1 MKRDIRK
8 HFLYKYVVYRFN
20 KECRKDTI
28 WDRLSAEDRD
38 RFCLHVFRRVWKR
51 VTVIALIYFLVF
63 VIGTVSMIS
72 DSHPGPFLRWYEDR
86 LDFVGD
92 LINTEHWNIYDP
104 YERSV
109 FYYILIQALPIV
121 VIEGGPLLVI
131 VFAVTEYI
139 LRREMK
145 GKDR

>member
-63 VIGTVSMIS
+63 VLGTVSMIS

-145 GKDR
+145 GKGR

>member
-38 RFCLHVFRRVWKR
+38 RFCLHVFRRVWKW

-63 VIGTVSMIS
+63 VLGTVSMIS
-72 DSHPGPFLRWYEDR
+72 DPHAGSFLRWYEDR

-145 GKDR
+145 GKGR

>member
-1 MKRDIRK
+1 
-8 HFLYKYVVYRFN
+8 
-20 KECRKDTI
+20 
-28 WDRLSAEDRD
+28 
-38 RFCLHVFRRVWKR
+38 
-51 VTVIALIYFLVF
+51 
-63 VIGTVSMIS
+63 MIS

-86 LDFVGD
+86 LVFVGD

-104 YERSV
+104 YERGV

-121 VIEGGPLLVI
+121 VIEGGPLLVL

-145 GKDR
+145 GRGR

>member
-1 MKRDIRK
+1 MKIDIRK
-8 HFLYKYVVYRFN
+8 HFLYKYLVYRFN
-20 KECRKDTI
+20 KACRKDVT

-72 DSHPGPFLRWYEDR
+72 DSHPGLFLRWYEDR

-145 GKDR
+145 GKGR

>member
-1 MKRDIRK
+1 MKIDIRK

-145 GKDR
+145 GKGR

>member
-1 MKRDIRK
+1 MKIDIRK

>member
-1 MKRDIRK
+1 MEAGHGYRPCLLPCICVRD
-8 HFLYKYVVYRFN
+8 
-20 KECRKDTI
+20 
-28 WDRLSAEDRD
+28 
-38 RFCLHVFRRVWKR
+38 
-51 VTVIALIYFLVF
+51 
-63 VIGTVSMIS
+63 G
-72 DSHPGPFLRWYEDR
+72 
-86 LDFVGD
+86 VGD
-92 LINTEHWNIYDP
+92 LINAKHWNMYGP

-145 GKDR
+145 GKGR

>member
-1 MKRDIRK
+1 MKIDIRK

-63 VIGTVSMIS
+63 VIGTVSMMS

-145 GKDR
+145 GKGR

>member
-92 LINTEHWNIYDP
+92 LINTEYWNMYGP

-145 GKDR
+145 GKGR

>member
-1 MKRDIRK
+1 MKIDIRK
-8 HFLYKYVVYRFN
+8 HFLYKYLVYRFN

>member
-1 MKRDIRK
+1 MKMDIRK

-51 VTVIALIYFLVF
+51 VTVIAFIYFLVF
-63 VIGTVSMIS
+63 GLGTVSMIS
-72 DSHPGPFLRWYEDR
+72 DPHAGPFLRWYEAR
-86 LDFVGD
+86 LVFVGD
-92 LINTEHWNIYDP
+92 LINTEHWNMYGP

-145 GKDR
+145 GKGR

>member
-1 MKRDIRK
+1 
-8 HFLYKYVVYRFN
+8 
-20 KECRKDTI
+20 
-28 WDRLSAEDRD
+28 
-38 RFCLHVFRRVWKR
+38 
-51 VTVIALIYFLVF
+51 
-63 VIGTVSMIS
+63 MIS

-92 LINTEHWNIYDP
+92 LINTEHWNIYGP

-145 GKDR
+145 GKGR

>member
-1 MKRDIRK
+1 M
-8 HFLYKYVVYRFN
+8 
-20 KECRKDTI
+20 T
-28 WDRLSAEDRD
+28 WDRLSHEDRD
-38 RFCLHVFRRVWKR
+38 RFCLHVFRRVWKW

-63 VIGTVSMIS
+63 VLGTVSMIS
-72 DSHPGPFLRWYEDR
+72 DPYAGPFLRWYEAR
-86 LDFVGD
+86 LAFVGD
-92 LINTEHWNIYDP
+92 LINTEHWNVYGP

-109 FYYILIQALPIV
+109 FYYILIQALPII

-145 GKDR
+145 GKGR

>member
-1 MKRDIRK
+1 MKIDIRK

-20 KECRKDTI
+20 KACRKDVT

-51 VTVIALIYFLVF
+51 VAVIALVYFLVF
-63 VIGTVSMIS
+63 VLGTVSMIS
-72 DSHPGPFLRWYEDR
+72 DSHPGPFLCWYEER
-86 LDFVGD
+86 LAFVGD
-92 LINTEHWNIYDP
+92 LINAKHWNMYGP

-145 GKDR
+145 GKGR

>member
-1 MKRDIRK
+1 MKIDIRK

-63 VIGTVSMIS
+63 VLGTVSMIS

-145 GKDR
+145 GKGR

>member
-63 VIGTVSMIS
+63 VLGTVSMIS

-131 VFAVTEYI
+131 VFAMTEYI

>member
-1 MKRDIRK
+1 MKIDIRK

-92 LINTEHWNIYDP
+92 LINTEHWNMYGP

-145 GKDR
+145 GKGR

>member
-1 MKRDIRK
+1 
-8 HFLYKYVVYRFN
+8 
-20 KECRKDTI
+20 RKDVT

-145 GKDR
+145 GKGR

>member
-1 MKRDIRK
+1 MKIDIRK

-86 LDFVGD
+86 LVFVGD

-145 GKDR
+145 GKGR

>member
-8 HFLYKYVVYRFN
+8 HFLYKYLVYRFN

-38 RFCLHVFRRVWKR
+38 RFCLHVFRRVWKW
-51 VTVIALIYFLVF
+51 VTVIALIYFLIF
-63 VIGTVSMIS
+63 VLGTVSMIS

-86 LDFVGD
+86 LVFVGD
-92 LINTEHWNIYDP
+92 LINTEYWNMYGP

-145 GKDR
+145 GKGR

>member
-145 GKDR
+145 GKGR

>member
-1 MKRDIRK
+1 
-8 HFLYKYVVYRFN
+8 
-20 KECRKDTI
+20 
-28 WDRLSAEDRD
+28 
-38 RFCLHVFRRVWKR
+38 VWKR

-63 VIGTVSMIS
+63 VLGTVSMIS
-72 DSHPGPFLRWYEDR
+72 DPHAGPFLRWYEAR
-86 LDFVGD
+86 LVFVGD
-92 LINTEHWNIYDP
+92 LINTEHWNMYGP

-121 VIEGGPLLVI
+121 FIEGGPLLVI

-145 GKDR
+145 GKGR

>member
-28 WDRLSAEDRD
+28 WDRLSAEDRE

>member
-1 MKRDIRK
+1 MEAG
-8 HFLYKYVVYRFN
+8 HGYRPYL
-20 KECRKDTI
+20 
-28 WDRLSAEDRD
+28 LSCICVRNGVDD
-38 RFCLHVFRRVWKR
+38 FQP
-51 VTVIALIYFLVF
+51 
-63 VIGTVSMIS
+63 
-72 DSHPGPFLRWYEDR
+72 HPGPFLCWYEDR

-92 LINTEHWNIYDP
+92 LINAKHWNMYGP

-145 GKDR
+145 GKGR

>member
-145 GKDR
+145 GRGR

>member
-63 VIGTVSMIS
+63 VLGTVSMIS

-131 VFAVTEYI
+131 VFAMTEYI

-145 GKDR
+145 GKGR

>member
-1 MKRDIRK
+1 
-8 HFLYKYVVYRFN
+8 
-20 KECRKDTI
+20 
-28 WDRLSAEDRD
+28 
-38 RFCLHVFRRVWKR
+38 
-51 VTVIALIYFLVF
+51 
-63 VIGTVSMIS
+63 MIS
-72 DSHPGPFLRWYEDR
+72 NPHPGPFLCWYEER
-86 LDFVGD
+86 LAFVGD

-145 GKDR
+145 GKGR

>member
-1 MKRDIRK
+1 MKIDIRK
-8 HFLYKYVVYRFN
+8 HFLYKYVVCRFN
-20 KECRKDTI
+20 KECRKDTT
-28 WDRLSAEDRD
+28 WDRLLPEDRD
-38 RFCLHVFRRVWKR
+38 RFCLHVFRHVWKR

-63 VIGTVSMIS
+63 VLGTVSMIS
-72 DSHPGPFLRWYEDR
+72 DSHPGPFLRWYEAR
-86 LDFVGD
+86 LVFVGD
-92 LINTEHWNIYDP
+92 LINAKHWNMYGP

-145 GKDR
+145 GKGR

>member
-1 MKRDIRK
+1 MKMDIRK
-8 HFLYKYVVYRFN
+8 HFLYKYLVYRFN

-51 VTVIALIYFLVF
+51 VTVIAFIYFFVF
-63 VIGTVSMIS
+63 VLGTVSMIS
-72 DSHPGPFLRWYEDR
+72 DPHAGPFLRWYEAR
-86 LDFVGD
+86 LVFVGD
-92 LINTEHWNIYDP
+92 LINTEHWNMYGP

-145 GKDR
+145 GKGR

>member
-92 LINTEHWNIYDP
+92 LINTEHWNMYGP